1 MGFQGSWHLFQ
12 GKVEYGVLSRNTLYN
27 GGATWYMIA
36 RQTIIEGNN
45 ATGSSPIAGGNGFNF
60 AQHLYLARN
69 TVRNVRGNDREVMT
83 YDAEGAQYTG
93 PPTLI
98 NATHVVSPNCPG
110 RMDSRFDLANAFNS
124 APRGGVIAILDGP
137 GAGLYRRV
145 IGWGATGAPTNY
157 DTAPCWWAI
166 NRPFP
171 DALGG
176 ANMSAMVMV
185 VTFFAGRSLFV
196 DNTFTDT
203 GHFQLYHS
211 GIENVLSGTTMARMG
226 GAWAGGMS
234 VGIRSYLNNSAGPLA
249 PNPTLFSEFTD
260 NAVTVGQSSPNDT
273 IGFGFQNG
281 AKHLDLRCVFRP
293 STEGAGCEK
302 HVSNPE
308 LPPPKKIKKI
318 HLTYDSFGRASGA
331 ARLRPAPHESDHVL
345 GVLAAACDGVV
356 WDGWAGRD
364 QGGQPVHGVPP
375 QQSQRRQRRA
385 AVGASQ
391 AHIRTETRFRGF
403 KTAPTIVF

>member
-1 MGFQGSWHLFQ
+1 MPRLQ
-12 GKVEYGVLSRNTLYN
+12 
-27 GGATWYMIA
+27 
-36 RQTIIEGNN
+36 GNN

-69 TVRNVRGNDREVMT
+69 DVRNVRGNDREVMT
-83 YDAEGAQYTG
+83 YDAEGAQYAG

-110 RMDSRFDLANAFNS
+110 RMDSRFDPTNAFNS

-145 IGWGATGAPTNY
+145 VGWGATGAPTNY

-166 NRPFP
+166 DRPFP
-171 DALGG
+171 DALGA
-176 ANMSAMVMV
+176 ANTSAMSMV

-196 DNTFTDT
+196 GNTFADT

-234 VGIRSYLNNSAGPLA
+234 VGIRNYLNNSAGPLA

-260 NAVTVGQSSPNDT
+260 NAVAVGHRAPHACDPDHMNRSTFWACSPQHAMAS
-273 IGFGFQNG
+273 FGMDGQDGDRVANRFMVFSRNRING
-281 AKHLDLRCVFRP
+281 A
-293 STEGAGCEK
+293 
-302 HVSNPE
+302 N
-308 LPPPKKIKKI
+308 
-318 HLTYDSFGRASGA
+318 
-331 ARLRPAPHESDHVL
+331 
-345 GVLAAACDGVV
+345 GVLLWGLGNKDALVAQNSFTNVERPIIIDQFP
-356 WDGWAGRD
+356 AGHD
-364 QGGQPVHGVPP
+364 TVANFVIYNNSMPP
-375 QQSQRRQRRA
+375 ARKITNKR
-385 AVGASQ
+385 
-391 AHIRTETRFRGF
+391 H
-403 KTAPTIVF
+403 